1 MSRWFRHYA
10 GMCRDDKL
18 VRASLRSKQ
27 SIERVVWIY
36 SAVLESAAEID
47 DGGRY
52 EVEAAE
58 IAHFLRCKE
67 AIVEKVLEALT
78 DLGRID
84 GQTVTAWSKRQYK
97 SDRSN
102 ARVAKHRANAKRD
115 GNDDETLHVTG
126 DVTLQERD
134 RNSPDNR
141 DRDRV
146 LLSKDNSADQLFPEA
161 PEQAKPAD
169 ADKQFWDTAKAYL
182 TSAGVKN
189 AGAVVGAWVRDHG
202 KARTAEALTKAQLE
216 RAIEPIPFVQGCFR
230 ASKAS
235 EQPVVPL

>member
-36 SAVLESAAEID
+36 AAVLESAAEID
-47 DGGRY
+47 GGGRY
-52 EVEAAE
+52 EVDVAE

-67 AIVEKVLEALT
+67 AVVEKVLEALT

-84 GQTVTAWSKRQYK
+84 DQTVTAWSKRQYK

-126 DVTLQERD
+126 DVTLQERHC
-134 RNSPDNR
+134 NSPDNR

-146 LLSKDNSADQLFPEA
+146 LLSNDNSGDQLFSDP
-161 PEQAKPAD
+161 PQPAKPAD
-169 ADKQFWDTAKAYL
+169 ADKQFWDTAKRYL
-182 TSAGVKN
+182 TDAGVKN

-235 EQPVVPL
+235 DQPVVPL